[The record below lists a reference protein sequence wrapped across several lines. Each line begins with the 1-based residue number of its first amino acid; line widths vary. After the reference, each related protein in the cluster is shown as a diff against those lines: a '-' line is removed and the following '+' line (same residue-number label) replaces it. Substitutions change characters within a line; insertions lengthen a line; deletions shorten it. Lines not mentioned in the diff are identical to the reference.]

1 MTEWSVFCCWPFIL
15 FCKVLNLILRSF
27 LFRSFP
33 FRSSFFS
40 SYLSSYLTTAL
51 MVAANTGQSS
61 TEIVELLLNDGA
73 NVEATTP
80 SGKTA
85 LMMAVSFS

>member
-1 MTEWSVFCCWPFIL
+1 
-15 FCKVLNLILRSF
+15 
-27 LFRSFP
+27 
-33 FRSSFFS
+33 
-40 SYLSSYLTTAL
+40 

-73 NVEATTP
+73 NVEAITP

>member
-1 MTEWSVFCCWPFIL
+1 MVCFFAVYLIFSF
-15 FCKVLNLILRSF
+15 LNLILRSF